1 MPATSEAPKD
11 IVMHLGDMLVAQ
23 SPGTRGPATRADI
36 GAAPARQ
43 HNKAGRLRD
52 TPIAREWFMTEQFA
66 AAFGRTPGNAPPIPG
81 SYTETGISERNLL
94 YLMLKF
100 MQVEACET
108 ILDLA
113 ERM

>member
-11 IVMHLGDMLVAQ
+11 IVIGRLFVARWL
-23 SPGTRGPATRADI
+23 GTRGLATRAEI

-43 HNKAGRLRD
+43 RNKARRLRD

-81 SYTETGISERNLL
+81 SLAETGISERNLL

-100 MQVEACET
+100 LQVEACET

-113 ERM
+113 ER